1 MRDFLDIKVGDIVVV
16 YDEYNHDYNEHYI
29 EVESVEYDDCN
40 ATETNPKG
48 MTCYGKDLNWWNDRL
63 QDYDG
68 DDYITNVTETNFIRF
83 KDCWIENHP
92 GTIDRLIETNFRL
105 VGE

>member
-1 MRDFLDIKVGDIVVV
+1 MKKDFLDIKVGDIVVV
-16 YDEYNHDYNEHYI
+16 YDEYNHDYDEHYI

-68 DDYITNVTETNFIRF
+68 DDYITNVTESNFIRF
-83 KDCWIENHP
+83 KD
-92 GTIDRLIETNFRL
+92 
-105 VGE
+105 